1 MRERQDRKRASIE
14 ARHGPGLTVSLSN
27 PIDPFAVTLWFE
39 SSTPWTPDAADLL
52 DGVLTAWFL
61 LGRLGGFNSSNLQ
74 LSRGDGIAARSYDAA
89 LLPSASLATLHDC
102 GEVETRGTLA
112 RASVNLGTADEL
124 ALDVL
129 ANALGTLARD
139 AVPSLTR
146 FVVGG
151 DRPEWPA
158 PRRED
163 GGNEGGAGGP
173 LPRDY

>member
-1 MRERQDRKRASIE
+1 M
-14 ARHGPGLTVSLSN
+14 TVALAN
-27 PIDPFAVTLWFE
+27 PVDPFAVTLWFE
-39 SSTPWTPDAADLL
+39 SATAWTPDDADLL

-74 LSRGDGIAARSYDAA
+74 LSRGDGIAARAYDAA
-89 LLPSASLATLHDC
+89 RLPSASLATLHDC
-102 GEVETRGTLA
+102 GEVEIKGKLA

-129 ANALGTLARD
+129 ANALGSLARD

-146 FVVGG
+146 FVIGG

-158 PRRED
+158 PARAAEPA
-163 GGNEGGAGGP
+163 EEGGP